1 MRVLF
6 SVVIKLFLAL
16 TLGLAMPMVSDAADI
31 EEDSGSDTSTQVE
44 FDRGVDKT
52 ADQIAREM
60 TNPLA
65 SFTYFNLHL
74 EHRSYQGSIPDADD
88 QTQLGYIFQGVI
100 PFRQENGK
108 GWVFRFTVPYYDDQP
123 IYYAETTDP
132 YSNTGYAEWRMRQ
145 EDPTLQGEQYWN
157 PTHGHTDDMTT
168 DLVYGGVNDDGL
180 ILQYGLAVIWPIT
193 TDTSNGR
200 QQFILGPE
208 VNIGKMTDW
217 GMYGA
222 LVSHVV
228 DVAEKKEDFGYGDA
242 NLTTIEAY
250 FSYGL
255 SNGWQLISNPV
266 ITYDWAGD
274 SGNKLNLP
282 LGLGVA
288 KTTRWGKM
296 PLRLSAEVQKYVANT
311 DRFSTDWQF
320 RFTISPVLPNKYTR
334 H

>member
-1 MRVLF
+1 MRSF
-6 SVVIKLFLAL
+6 SCVVIYLCGVLVLAL
-16 TLGLAMPMVSDAADI
+16 PTTIQALDSEANAEPDKATAVKTG
-31 EEDSGSDTSTQVE
+31 SGSPKSV
-44 FDRGVDKT
+44 
-52 ADQIAREM
+52 DQIAREM

-65 SFTYFNLHL
+65 AFTYLDWHT
-74 EHRSYQGSIPDADD
+74 EYRTYQGSMPGAAD
-88 QTQLGYIFQGVI
+88 QTQWGFIFQPVI
-100 PFRQENGK
+100 PFRQKNGK
-108 GWVFRFTVPYYDDQP
+108 GWVLRFTLPYYDDQP
-123 IYYAETTDP
+123 ILYSDLGYP
-132 YSNTGYAEWRMRQ
+132 YGRTGYAEWRMRQ
-145 EDPTLQGEQYWN
+145 EDPTLQGENYWN

-217 GMYGA
+217 GTYGA

-228 DVAEKKEDFGYGDA
+228 DVAEKKTDFGYGDA
-242 NLTTIEAY
+242 NQTTTEAY

-255 SNGWQLISNPV
+255 GNGWQLISNPV

-282 LGLGVA
+282 LGLGVS
-288 KTTRWGKM
+288 KTSRWGRM
-296 PLRLSAEVQKYVANT
+296 PIRLSAEFQKYVAST
-311 DRFSTDWQF
+311 DRFSTDWLF
-320 RFTISPVLPNKYTR
+320 RFTISPMISNRYTR

>member
-1 MRVLF
+1 
-6 SVVIKLFLAL
+6 
-16 TLGLAMPMVSDAADI
+16 MVSDAADI

-217 GMYGA
+217 GTYGA

-228 DVAEKKEDFGYGDA
+228 DVAEKKDDFGYGEA

-250 FSYGL
+250 FSYGFG
-255 SNGWQLISNPV
+255 NGWQLISNPV

-282 LGLGVA
+282 LGLGIS

-296 PLRLSAEVQKYVANT
+296 PLRVSAEVQKYVANT

-320 RFTISPVLPNKYTR
+320 RMTISPVLWNKYTR